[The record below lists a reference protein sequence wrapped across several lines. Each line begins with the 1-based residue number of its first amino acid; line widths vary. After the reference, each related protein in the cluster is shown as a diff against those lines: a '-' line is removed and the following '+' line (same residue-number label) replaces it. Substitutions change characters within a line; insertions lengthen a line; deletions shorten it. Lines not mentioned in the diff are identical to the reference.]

1 MEINKKFWSGKKV
14 LVTGHTGFKG
24 AWLVMYLNKLGASI
38 CGVSL
43 PPPTKPS
50 LYDLCNLESKNENHF
65 CDIRN
70 FNELNKIF
78 NDFNP
83 EIVFHLAAQPLVG
96 YSYKNPIETYQTNV
110 IGTLN
115 VLEAIRFNKSV
126 KAGVMITTDK
136 CYKNNEWEWG
146 YRENDELGGHDP
158 YSSSKAAAE
167 ILIKSYSDSF
177 FNNDKRLVNIASVR
191 AGNVI
196 GGGDWAED
204 RLIPDIFKSIFNNK
218 VIMLRNP
225 NAVRPWQHV
234 LDPLSG
240 YISLAQKLYSGDNK
254 FVGAWNFGP
263 DYKETK
269 TVSEIIDFIKTKTK
283 FKINVKLMD
292 KVIYKETSFLKL
304 DSTKALSFLNWQSVW
319 TINETLEK
327 TLEWY
332 LAFKENKD
340 LSLFSEHQIN
350 SYINKSNLF

>member
-50 LYDLCNLESKNENHF
+50 LYDLCNLESKNESHF

-177 FNNDKRLVNIASVR
+177 FNNDIHQGILRSDTLVMKLRI
-191 AGNVI
+191 I
-196 GGGDWAED
+196 
-204 RLIPDIFKSIFNNK
+204 IP
-218 VIMLRNP
+218 
-225 NAVRPWQHV
+225 
-234 LDPLSG
+234 SG
-240 YISLAQKLYSGDNK
+240 
-254 FVGAWNFGP
+254 
-263 DYKETK
+263 
-269 TVSEIIDFIKTKTK
+269 
-283 FKINVKLMD
+283 
-292 KVIYKETSFLKL
+292 
-304 DSTKALSFLNWQSVW
+304 
-319 TINETLEK
+319 
-327 TLEWY
+327 
-332 LAFKENKD
+332 
-340 LSLFSEHQIN
+340 
-350 SYINKSNLF
+350 